1 MIVRAI
7 RAEFVKLTSVRA
19 TRWLLIGS
27 TVFSLGITLIVAL
40 VMRSILRSEEVS
52 DEGVIAF
59 APFTGFGG
67 VPGISIVFAA
77 IIGVLSVTT
86 EIRFNTLRT
95 TFLAVPNRWVALL
108 AKTSVVVV
116 VCAVVHL
123 LALLVGSVLY
133 GLIAHGSLF
142 AAFRA
147 GDTTLLT
154 FPVAVAFATVLGVA
168 TGAALRNGAG
178 AIALL
183 LGYLFVVDNVISQIP
198 QTHDAAAF
206 LPFSNLQ
213 NLQGVLLFTSLPWGA
228 PVSFLYLLVV
238 VGALWTGA
246 VALLARRDA

>member
-1 MIVRAI
+1 MIVRAV
-7 RAEFVKLTSVRA
+7 RAELVKLATVRA

-27 TVFSLGITLIVAL
+27 SAAALAITVVVAL
-40 VMRSILRSEEVS
+40 VMRSVLRTEDVS
-52 DEGVIAF
+52 DEAVIAF

-86 EIRFNTLRT
+86 EVRFNTLRA
-95 TFLAVPNRWVALL
+95 TFLAVSNRWVVLL
-108 AKTSVVVV
+108 AKTAVVVV

-123 LALLVGSVLY
+123 VALVIGAVLY
-133 GLIAHGSLF
+133 GLIAYGSAF
-142 AAFRA
+142 ASFRA

-154 FPVAVAFATVLGVA
+154 FPVAVGFAAVLGIA

-183 LGYLFVVDNVISQIP
+183 LGYLFVVDNVIGQIP
-198 QTHDAAAF
+198 QTHEAAAY

-213 NLQGVLLFTSLPWGA
+213 NLQGVLFSGLPWGA
-228 PVSFLYLLVV
+228 RVSFVYLLVV
-238 VGALWTGA
+238 IGALWAGA
-246 VALLARRDA
+246 VALVARRDA